1 MSEGSEYL
9 RGLATPGKECPEVT
23 AESGYGRKR
32 RRENQGNFLKLKVS
46 SPYYWIVLQFSERT
60 WPQYATI
67 TIIYAYVYACTCV
80 AVSAKL
86 CGFLKTIT
94 QLGYVLESISLCSCR
109 WWSIWGSEKSKRQNH
124 DNAPSMRTSQLA
136 SQKTKMWGYN
146 SRPRTLRRLPLLV
159 LLLTLSL
166 TQCFSTFFFPVSPPF
181 SFISFKNFL
190 RWTIF

>member
-1 MSEGSEYL
+1 MLTTLWGEWIPPPWVHRRAMSEGSEYL

-109 WWSIWGSEKSKRQNH
+109 WWSIWGSEKSKRQNQWQCSFYE
-124 DNAPSMRTSQLA
+124 DTST
-136 SQKTKMWGYN
+136 S
-146 SRPRTLRRLPLLV
+146 
-159 LLLTLSL
+159 LS
-166 TQCFSTFFFPVSPPF
+166 
-181 SFISFKNFL
+181 KNKNVGL
-190 RWTIF
+190 QQQA